1 MGFSH
6 QYFAAGGDEPVT
18 LLGILLILF
27 TCLVA
32 VGIGYVANENVRR
45 FDEREHVDFLG
56 REDGKEG
63 DGGEEGLR
71 QGETTG

>member
-1 MGFSH
+1 M
-6 QYFAAGGDEPVT
+6 T

-45 FDEREHVDFLG
+45 FDEREHVDW
-56 REDGKEG
+56 G